1 LGKKKGGNCQ
11 WRLIFTFNNFA
22 SSGEQNLIENLIIES
37 IKIYGVD
44 VYYVPRKIV
53 NKDSTFREQALTE
66 YGEAV
71 SIEMYI
77 KNIDGFEGDGEFLS
91 KFGVEVRDQLTFSVA
106 MRVFDNEVGSVLRRD
121 RPIENDLIWFPF
133 NKALYQ
139 IKFVNKKPVFYQLGA
154 LQMYDVVC
162 ELFEYSNEVFNTGVE
177 VIDNTYNAFLT
188 TTDPYVMATESG
200 ISLFTESGDA
210 IIEEEYSIDKLDE
223 SSQNDFFE
231 NTGFD
236 FLDFT
241 ERDPFSEI
249 ERRA

>member
-1 LGKKKGGNCQ
+1 
-11 WRLIFTFNNFA
+11 
-22 SSGEQNLIENLIIES
+22 LIIES

-139 IKFVNKKPVFYQLGA
+139 IKFVNKKPIFYQMGA

-177 VIDNTYNAFLT
+177 VIDSTYNAFLT
-188 TTDPYVMATESG
+188 TTDPYIMATESG
-200 ISLFTESGDA
+200 TSLFAENGDA
-210 IIEEEYSIDKLDE
+210 IIEEEYNINKLDE

-231 NTGFD
+231 TTAFD

>member
-1 LGKKKGGNCQ
+1 MATN
-11 WRLIFTFNNFA
+11 FYFNNFA

-37 IKIYGVD
+37 IKIHGVD

-53 NKDSTFREQALTE
+53 NRDSTFREQALTE
-66 YGEAV
+66 YGEAI

-106 MRVFDNEVGSVLRRD
+106 MRIFDNEVGSVLRRD
-121 RPIENDLIWFPF
+121 RPLENDLIWFPF

-139 IKFVNKKPVFYQLGA
+139 IKFVNRKPIFYQLGA

-162 ELFEYSNEVFNTGVE
+162 ELYEYSNEVFNTGVE
-177 VIDNTYNAFLT
+177 LIDNTYNSFLT
-188 TTDPYVMATESG
+188 TTDPYVMTTETG
-200 ISLFTESGDA
+200 VSLMTEDGDI
-210 IIEEEYSIDKLDE
+210 IIEEEYNINKLDE

-231 NTGFD
+231 TEGYD

-249 ERRA
+249 ERRV

>member
-1 LGKKKGGNCQ
+1 MATN
-11 WRLIFTFNNFA
+11 FYFNNFA

-37 IKIYGVD
+37 IKIHGVD

-53 NKDSTFREQALTE
+53 NRDSTFREQALTE
-66 YGEAV
+66 YGEAI

-91 KFGVEVRDQLTFSVA
+91 KFGVEVRDQITFSVA
-106 MRVFDNEVGSVLRRD
+106 MRIFDNEVGSVLRRD
-121 RPIENDLIWFPF
+121 RPLENDLIWFPF

-139 IKFVNKKPVFYQLGA
+139 IKFVNRKPIFYQLGA

-162 ELFEYSNEVFNTGVE
+162 ELYEYSNEVFNTGVE
-177 VIDNTYNAFLT
+177 LIDNTYNSFLT
-188 TTDPYVMATESG
+188 TTDPYVMTTETG
-200 ISLFTESGDA
+200 VSLLTEDGDI
-210 IIEEEYSIDKLDE
+210 IIEEEYNINKLDE

-231 NTGFD
+231 TEGYD

-249 ERRA
+249 ERRV

>member
-1 LGKKKGGNCQ
+1 MATN
-11 WRLIFTFNNFA
+11 FYFNNFA

-37 IKIYGVD
+37 IKIHGVD

-53 NKDSTFREQALTE
+53 NRDSTFREQALTE
-66 YGEAV
+66 YGEAI

-106 MRVFDNEVGSVLRRD
+106 MRIFDNEVGSVLRRD
-121 RPIENDLIWFPF
+121 RPLENDLIWFPF

-139 IKFVNKKPVFYQLGA
+139 IKFVNRKPIFYQLGA

-162 ELFEYSNEVFNTGVE
+162 ELYEYSNEVFNTGVE
-177 VIDNTYNAFLT
+177 LIDNTYNSFLT
-188 TTDPYVMATESG
+188 TTDPYVMTTETG
-200 ISLFTESGDA
+200 VSLMTEDGDI
-210 IIEEEYSIDKLDE
+210 IIEEEYNINKLDE

-231 NTGFD
+231 TEGYD

-249 ERRA
+249 ERRT

>member
-1 LGKKKGGNCQ
+1 MATN
-11 WRLIFTFNNFA
+11 FYFNNFA

-37 IKIYGVD
+37 IKIHGVD

-53 NKDSTFREQALTE
+53 SLNNTFREQSLTE
-66 YGEAV
+66 YGEAI

-91 KFGVEVRDQLTFSVA
+91 KFGVEVRDQITFSVA
-106 MRVFDNEVGSVLRRD
+106 MRIFDNEVGSVLRRD

-139 IKFVNKKPVFYQLGA
+139 IKFVNKKPIFYQLGA

-162 ELFEYSNEVFNTGVE
+162 ELYEYSNEVFNTGVE
-177 VIDNTYNAFLT
+177 IIDNTYNSFLT
-188 TTDPYVMATESG
+188 TTDPYIMTTETG
-200 ISLFTESGDA
+200 ISLMTENGDI
-210 IIEEEYSIDKLDE
+210 IIEEEYSINKLDE

-231 NTGFD
+231 VQGLD

>member
-1 LGKKKGGNCQ
+1 MATN
-11 WRLIFTFNNFA
+11 FYFNNFA
-22 SSGEQNLIENLIIES
+22 SSGEQSLIENLIIES
-37 IKIYGVD
+37 IKIHGVD

-53 NKDSTFREQALTE
+53 NRDSTFREQALTE
-66 YGEAV
+66 YGEAISV
-71 SIEMYI
+71 EMYI
-77 KNIDGFEGDGEFLS
+77 KNVDGFEGDGEFLS

-139 IKFVNKKPVFYQLGA
+139 IKFVNRKPIFYQLGA

-162 ELFEYSNEVFNTGVE
+162 ELYEYSNEVFNTGID
-177 VIDNTYNAFLT
+177 VIDSTYNAFLT
-188 TTDPYVMATESG
+188 TIDPYVMTTEAG
-200 ISLFTESGDA
+200 LSLLDENGDS
-210 IIEEEYSIDKLDE
+210 IIEEEYNINKLDE

-231 NTGFD
+231 TEGYD

-249 ERRA
+249 ERRT